1 MFNDLKMLIIKN
13 KEIIKYLIFGILTT
27 LVNILCFYI
36 LDKLNIDIYINNTIS
51 WIVSVIFAFITNKL
65 YVFESKSLDIKTI
78 FKEGATFLGARI
90 FSYFVDMGTI
100 YLLFDGLRINKLI
113 SKVVSNI
120 IVIIINYIFSKFIF
134 KKKEGNI

>member
-78 FKEGATFLGARI
+78 FKEGTSFLGARI

-113 SKVVSNI
+113 SKIVSNI

>member
-1 MFNDLKMLIIKN
+1 MQELIIKN
-13 KEIIKYLIFGILTT
+13 KKIIKYLIFGILTT

-78 FKEGATFLGARI
+78 FKEGTSFLGARI

-113 SKVVSNI
+113 SKIVSNI

>member
-1 MFNDLKMLIIKN
+1 MYNDLKILIIKN

-78 FKEGATFLGARI
+78 FKEGTSFLGARI

-100 YLLFDGLRINKLI
+100 YLLFDGLKINKLI
-113 SKVVSNI
+113 SKIVSNI

>member
-1 MFNDLKMLIIKN
+1 MQELIIKN

-65 YVFESKSLDIKTI
+65 YVFESKSFDIKTI
-78 FKEGATFLGARI
+78 FKEGTSFLGARI

-113 SKVVSNI
+113 SKIVSNI

>member
-1 MFNDLKMLIIKN
+1 MQELIIKN

-78 FKEGATFLGARI
+78 FKEGTSFLGARI

-100 YLLFDGLRINKLI
+100 YLLFDGLKINKLI
-113 SKVVSNI
+113 L
-120 IVIIINYIFSKFIF
+120 
-134 KKKEGNI
+134 

>member
-1 MFNDLKMLIIKN
+1 MRELINKN
-13 KEIIKYLIFGILTT
+13 KELIKYLIFGILTT

-78 FKEGATFLGARI
+78 FKEGTSFLGARI
-90 FSYFVDMGTI
+90 FTYFVDMGNI
-100 YLLFDGLRINKLI
+100 YLLFDGLKINKLI
-113 SKVVSNI
+113 SKIVSNI

>member
-1 MFNDLKMLIIKN
+1 MQELIIKN

-78 FKEGATFLGARI
+78 FKEGTSFLGARI

>member
-1 MFNDLKMLIIKN
+1 MQELIIKN

-36 LDKLNIDIYINNTIS
+36 LDKLNVDIYINNTIS

-65 YVFESKSLDIKTI
+65 YVFESKSLDIKII
-78 FKEGATFLGARI
+78 FKEGTSFLGARI

-113 SKVVSNI
+113 SKIASNI

>member
-1 MFNDLKMLIIKN
+1 MQELIIKN

-78 FKEGATFLGARI
+78 FKEGTSFLGARI

-113 SKVVSNI
+113 SKIASNI

>member
-1 MFNDLKMLIIKN
+1 MYNDLKILIIKN

-78 FKEGATFLGARI
+78 FKEGTSFLGARI

-113 SKVVSNI
+113 SKIVSNI

>member
-36 LDKLNIDIYINNTIS
+36 LDKLNVDIYINNTIS

-78 FKEGATFLGARI
+78 FKEGTSFLGARI

-100 YLLFDGLRINKLI
+100 YLLFDGLKINKLI
-113 SKVVSNI
+113 SKIVSNI

>member
-1 MFNDLKMLIIKN
+1 MQELIIKN

-36 LDKLNIDIYINNTIS
+36 LDKINIDIYINNTIS

-78 FKEGATFLGARI
+78 FKEGTSFLGARI

-113 SKVVSNI
+113 SKIVSNI

>member
-1 MFNDLKMLIIKN
+1 MQELIIKN

-78 FKEGATFLGARI
+78 FKEGTSFLGARI

-113 SKVVSNI
+113 SKIVSNI

-134 KKKEGNI
+134 KKKGR

>member
-36 LDKLNIDIYINNTIS
+36 LDKLNVDIYINNTIS

-78 FKEGATFLGARI
+78 FKEGTSFLGARI

-100 YLLFDGLRINKLI
+100 YLLYDGLRINKLI
-113 SKVVSNI
+113 SKIVSNI
-120 IVIIINYIFSKFIF
+120 IVIIINYVFSKFIF

>member
-36 LDKLNIDIYINNTIS
+36 LDKLNVDIYINNTIS

-78 FKEGATFLGARI
+78 FKEGTSFLGARI

-113 SKVVSNI
+113 SKIVSNI

>member
-1 MFNDLKMLIIKN
+1 MRELINKN
-13 KEIIKYLIFGILTT
+13 QELFKYLIFGVLTT

-36 LDKLNIDIYINNTIS
+36 LDKFNIDIYINNTIS

-78 FKEGATFLGARI
+78 FKEGMSFFRSRI

-100 YLLFDGLRINKLI
+100 YLLYDGLRIDKLI
-113 SKVVSNI
+113 SKIVSNV

-134 KKKEGNI
+134 RNKGGNV

>member
-1 MFNDLKMLIIKN
+1 MYNDLKILIIKN

-36 LDKLNIDIYINNTIS
+36 LDKLNIDIYINNTTS

>member
-1 MFNDLKMLIIKN
+1 MQELIIKN

-78 FKEGATFLGARI
+78 FKEGTSF
-90 FSYFVDMGTI
+90 
-100 YLLFDGLRINKLI
+100 
-113 SKVVSNI
+113 
-120 IVIIINYIFSKFIF
+120 
-134 KKKEGNI
+134 

>member
-65 YVFESKSLDIKTI
+65 YVFESKSLDIKII
-78 FKEGATFLGARI
+78 FKEGTSFLGARI

-100 YLLFDGLRINKLI
+100 YLLFDGLKINKLI
-113 SKVVSNI
+113 SKIVSNI

>member
-36 LDKLNIDIYINNTIS
+36 LDKDIYINNTIS

-78 FKEGATFLGARI
+78 FKEGTSFLGARI

-100 YLLFDGLRINKLI
+100 YLLFDGLKINKLI
-113 SKVVSNI
+113 SKIVSNI

>member
-1 MFNDLKMLIIKN
+1 MQELIIKN

-65 YVFESKSLDIKTI
+65 YVFESKSLDIKII
-78 FKEGATFLGARI
+78 FKEGTSFLGARI

-113 SKVVSNI
+113 SKIVSNI

>member
-1 MFNDLKMLIIKN
+1 MRELINKN
-13 KEIIKYLIFGILTT
+13 KELIKYLIFGILTT

-78 FKEGATFLGARI
+78 FKEGTSFLGARI

-113 SKVVSNI
+113 SKIVSNI

>member
-1 MFNDLKMLIIKN
+1 MQELIIKN
-13 KEIIKYLIFGILTT
+13 KEIIKYLVFGTLTT

-36 LDKLNIDIYINNTIS
+36 LDKINIDIYINNTIS

-65 YVFESKSLDIKTI
+65 YVFESKSLDIKII
-78 FKEGATFLGARI
+78 FKEGTSFLGARI

>member
-78 FKEGATFLGARI
+78 FKEGTSFLGARI

-100 YLLFDGLRINKLI
+100 YLLFDGLKINKLI
-113 SKVVSNI
+113 SKIISNI

>member
-1 MFNDLKMLIIKN
+1 MQELIIKN

-78 FKEGATFLGARI
+78 FKEGTSFLGARI

-100 YLLFDGLRINKLI
+100 YLLFDGLRTNKLI
-113 SKVVSNI
+113 SKIVSNI

>member
-1 MFNDLKMLIIKN
+1 MQELIIKN

-36 LDKLNIDIYINNTIS
+36 LDKLNVDIYINNTIS

-65 YVFESKSLDIKTI
+65 YVFESKSLDIKII
-78 FKEGATFLGARI
+78 FKEGTSFLGARI

-113 SKVVSNI
+113 SKIVSNI

>member
-1 MFNDLKMLIIKN
+1 MRELINKN
-13 KEIIKYLIFGILTT
+13 QELIKYLIFGVLTT
-27 LVNILCFYI
+27 LVNILCFFI
-36 LDKLNIDIYINNTIS
+36 LDKFNIDIYINNTIS

-78 FKEGATFLGARI
+78 FKEGMSFFGARI

-100 YLLFDGLRINKLI
+100 YLLYDGLRIDKLI
-113 SKVVSNI
+113 SKIVSNV

-134 KKKEGNI
+134 RNKGGNV

>member
-65 YVFESKSLDIKTI
+65 YVFESKSLDIKII
-78 FKEGATFLGARI
+78 FKEGTSFLGARI

-134 KKKEGNI
+134 KKKEGSI

>member
-1 MFNDLKMLIIKN
+1 MRELINKN
-13 KEIIKYLIFGILTT
+13 QELIKYLIFGVLTT
-27 LVNILCFYI
+27 LVNILCFFI
-36 LDKLNIDIYINNTIS
+36 LDKFNIDIYINNTIS

-78 FKEGATFLGARI
+78 FKEGISFFGARI

-100 YLLFDGLRINKLI
+100 YLLYDGLRIDKLI
-113 SKVVSNI
+113 SKIVSNV

-134 KKKEGNI
+134 RNKGGNV

>member
-1 MFNDLKMLIIKN
+1 MQELIIKN

-65 YVFESKSLDIKTI
+65 YVFESKSLDIKII
-78 FKEGATFLGARI
+78 FKEGTSFLGARI

>member
-1 MFNDLKMLIIKN
+1 MQELIIKN

-65 YVFESKSLDIKTI
+65 YVFESKSLDIKII
-78 FKEGATFLGARI
+78 FKEGTSFLGARI

-100 YLLFDGLRINKLI
+100 YLLFDGLKINKLI

>member
-1 MFNDLKMLIIKN
+1 MRELINKN
-13 KEIIKYLIFGILTT
+13 KELIKYLIFGILTT

-78 FKEGATFLGARI
+78 FKEGTSFLGARI

-100 YLLFDGLRINKLI
+100 YLLFDGLKINKLI
-113 SKVVSNI
+113 SKIVSNI

>member
-1 MFNDLKMLIIKN
+1 MRELINKN
-13 KEIIKYLIFGILTT
+13 KELIKYLIFGILTT

-78 FKEGATFLGARI
+78 FKEGTSFLGARI

-100 YLLFDGLRINKLI
+100 YLLFDGLKINKLI
-113 SKVVSNI
+113 SKIVSNI

-134 KKKEGNI
+134 KKKKGSI

>member
-1 MFNDLKMLIIKN
+1 MQELIIKN

-36 LDKLNIDIYINNTIS
+36 LDKLNVDIYINNTIS

-78 FKEGATFLGARI
+78 FKEGTSFLGARI

-113 SKVVSNI
+113 SKIVSNI

>member
-1 MFNDLKMLIIKN
+1 MQELIIKN

-78 FKEGATFLGARI
+78 FKEGTSFLGARI

-100 YLLFDGLRINKLI
+100 YLLFDGLKINKLI